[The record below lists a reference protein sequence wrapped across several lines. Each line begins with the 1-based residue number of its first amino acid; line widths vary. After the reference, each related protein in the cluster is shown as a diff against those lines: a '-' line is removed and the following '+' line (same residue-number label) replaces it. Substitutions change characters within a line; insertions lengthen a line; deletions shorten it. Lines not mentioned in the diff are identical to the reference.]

1 MNQLFKLASL
11 LLLTTKLWRHLVHAF
26 FSFSLVF
33 FPYYMY
39 SSTCSV
45 LEHEVER
52 GYVYWE
58 INVPNVVLNHVV
70 DR

>member
-1 MNQLFKLASL
+1 MASSGSCIFFILA
-11 LLLTTKLWRHLVHAF
+11 R
-26 FSFSLVF
+26 F

-58 INVPNVVLNHVV
+58 INVSNVVLNHVV

>member
-1 MNQLFKLASL
+1 MHFFILA
-11 LLLTTKLWRHLVHAF
+11 R
-26 FSFSLVF
+26 F

-52 GYVYWE
+52 GYVE
-58 INVPNVVLNHVV
+58 INVSNAVLNHVV